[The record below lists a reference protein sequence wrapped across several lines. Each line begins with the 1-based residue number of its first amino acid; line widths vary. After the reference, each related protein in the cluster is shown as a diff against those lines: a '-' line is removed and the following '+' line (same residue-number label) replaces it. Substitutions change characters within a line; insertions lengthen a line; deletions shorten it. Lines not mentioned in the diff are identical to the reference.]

1 MRPNLHDILHRRLY
15 ITLTLCV
22 TLLIITLLF
31 SGFSIVFCA
40 IGVGVGL
47 VDSVIQIDEL
57 TGGKMLSPFSLPL
70 LFAGG
75 FIAALI
81 SNGWPSFGLEMQYT
95 LVVFCVDLIVTLIFR
110 GPTYEGK
117 ALLTLATMPL
127 SDALTET
134 VGLDAGTLIS
144 CVPGKLGYI
153 ELEGFDGRYIL
164 ER

>member
-22 TLLIITLLF
+22 TLLIVTLLF
-31 SGFSIVFCA
+31 SGFSIIFCA
-40 IGVGVGL
+40 VGVGVGL
-47 VDSVIQIDEL
+47 VDSVIEIDEL

-81 SNGWPSFGLEMQYT
+81 SNAWPSFGLEMQYM

-110 GPTYEGK
+110 GP
-117 ALLTLATMPL
+117 
-127 SDALTET
+127 
-134 VGLDAGTLIS
+134 
-144 CVPGKLGYI
+144 I
-153 ELEGFDGRYIL
+153 ERFVAR
-164 ER
+164 RRSVS